1 MPPPR
6 PRAKP
11 PAAQPAPSPVHP
23 FDASLGIDAS
33 GLITADQLHSDSP
46 AHRFIT
52 AYYGIAPS
60 ILRALLD
67 LWQSHCHPPLSLDHY
82 TFVDIGAGK
91 GRAMLVAAE
100 APFREVVGIELTPA
114 MAAVARENLDTAQS
128 RPNQL
133 LAPLRLVEGDALALP
148 FPEGP
153 LLLFLFNPFEAPAVR
168 RLLRR
173 LIQQAATPNVDP
185 QTIDILYVNAEHRSI
200 LERDPHLAT
209 LWEGRVPMSAED
221 HVADLQE
228 IATQLDY
235 GSTGDELCAIFRL
248 TGRRT

>member
-1 MPPPR
+1 MEPE
-6 PRAKP
+6 
-11 PAAQPAPSPVHP
+11 PSPVHP
-23 FDASLGIDAS
+23 FDATLGIDAS
-33 GLITADQLHSDSP
+33 GLITGDQLRSGPPGPS
-46 AHRFIT
+46 AARFIT

-67 LWQSHCHPPLSLDHY
+67 LWQTHCHPPLPLDHY

-91 GRAMLVAAE
+91 GRALLVAAE
-100 APFREVVGIELTPA
+100 APFREVVGVELTPT
-114 MAAVARENLDTAQS
+114 MATVARANLAAAQS

-133 LAPLRLVEGDALALP
+133 LAPLRLVEGDALTTP
-148 FPEGP
+148 FPTGP

-173 LIQQAATPNVDP
+173 LIQQSATPSGAGTEP
-185 QTIDILYVNAEHRSI
+185 RPTIDILYANAEHRSI
-200 LERDPHLAT
+200 FARDPHLTT
-209 LWEGRVPMSAED
+209 LWEGRVPMSSED
-221 HVADLQE
+221 HIADLKE

-248 TGRRT
+248 TGRQP